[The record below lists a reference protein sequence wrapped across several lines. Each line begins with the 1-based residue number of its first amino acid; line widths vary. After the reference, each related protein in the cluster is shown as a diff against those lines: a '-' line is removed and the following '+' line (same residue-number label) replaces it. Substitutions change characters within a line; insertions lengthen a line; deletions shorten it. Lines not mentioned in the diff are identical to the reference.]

1 MLRLERDLHRLKEQA
16 MEFDPADVWKYQLVI
31 QFSLTGADTDDRFEK
46 LLDLE
51 QQVDRATADRSIA
64 ELDGNDVGAGEF
76 NIFLFTDRPQ
86 EAFEYLRPIV
96 EKVVPSSEYKVAHR
110 DLKGEE
116 FHILWPTNLK
126 HFDVA

>member
-1 MLRLERDLHRLKEQA
+1 

-116 FHILWPTNLK
+116 FHILWPENLK

>member
-1 MLRLERDLHRLKEQA
+1 
-16 MEFDPADVWKYQLVI
+16 MEFDASSVWKYQLVI
-31 QFSLTGADTDDRFEK
+31 QFSLAGTDVDRFDK

-51 QQVDRATADRSIA
+51 QQIDRVTADRSIA

-76 NIFLFTDRPQ
+76 NIFLYTDRPR

-96 EKVVPSSEYKVAHR
+96 EKVEPPSEYKVAYR

-116 FHILWPTNLK
+116 FHIVWPRDLK

>member
-1 MLRLERDLHRLKEQA
+1 MMEHV
-16 MEFDPADVWKYQLVI
+16 MEFDASTVWKYQLVI
-31 QFSLTGADTDDRFEK
+31 QFSLSDGDFDLFEK

-64 ELDGNDVGAGEF
+64 ELDGNDVGSGEF
-76 NIFLFTDRPQ
+76 NIFLYTDRPQ
-86 EAFEYLRPIV
+86 DAFEFLRPIV
-96 EKVVPSSEYKVAHR
+96 EKVVPSPEYKVAYR

-116 FHILWPTNLK
+116 FHILWPKDLK